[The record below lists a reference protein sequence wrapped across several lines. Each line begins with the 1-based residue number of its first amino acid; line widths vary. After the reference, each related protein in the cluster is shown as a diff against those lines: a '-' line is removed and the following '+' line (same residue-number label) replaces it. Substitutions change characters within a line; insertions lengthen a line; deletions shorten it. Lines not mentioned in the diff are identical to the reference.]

1 MRVLPVGIS
10 ASTAV
15 QAIRDRLAGG
25 QLLQNGLFAAIQ
37 SVIVTGCLLLVYR
50 LVITHAS
57 LEQLGVWSLLLAGSA
72 LLRAG
77 HVSGAGA
84 LSRFVAMRSPDAG
97 PGHTRNVV
105 HTVMLTSLGLNAA
118 LALVFYKLAPLALPR
133 VIAPEY
139 LGEALALLPFVVGT
153 MVLGSLAIAVTS
165 AIDGAQRADQR
176 AMVLVTA
183 ALIFLFSS
191 WLLIPQYGVV
201 GFGVAQ
207 LIQQVVILVLGW
219 HVLRRHV
226 SDLGWLPFHWRRDVF
241 GETAGFAIKL
251 NAIGVVGLL
260 FEPLVKFAFNH
271 TGGPGL
277 VAIYELASRL
287 VVQVRGFVIAAATP
301 LIPAFA
307 AHTDRG
313 DVVFRRTLENSVRFI
328 SVAGVA
334 VALSAVLGSP
344 LVSVVVLEKLS
355 PEVLIMSTMLTLG
368 WAINVLA
375 IPFYFAAQ
383 GQGFLRWN
391 FVSHIVIAASVLAG
405 VFLPTSL
412 FGQDGLLVSIVFGLV
427 LSAPLVIVGNS
438 RLLGIGEAYRT
449 ARTWLGG
456 AAVLITVICAI
467 SGWLI
472 FQLL

>member
-1 MRVLPVGIS
+1 MRVLPVGFS
-10 ASTAV
+10 PGAAV
-15 QAIRDRLAGG
+15 QAIRDRLSGG

-37 SVIVTGCLLLVYR
+37 SVIVTVCLLLVYR
-50 LVITHAS
+50 LVIAHAS

-72 LLRAG
+72 MLRVG
-77 HVSGAGA
+77 DVSGAGA
-84 LSRFVAMRSPDAG
+84 LSRFVAMKSPDAG
-97 PGHTRNVV
+97 PGHIRNVV
-105 HTVMLTSLGLNAA
+105 HTVMLTSLCLNAA
-118 LALVFYKLAPLALPR
+118 LALVFYMLAPLFLPK

-139 LGEALALLPFVVGT
+139 MGEALALLPFVVGT
-153 MVLGSLAIAVTS
+153 MVLGSLSIAVTS

-176 AMVLVTA
+176 AMVFIVA
-183 ALIFLFSS
+183 ALIFLISS
-191 WLLIPQYGVV
+191 WLLIPKYGVV

-207 LIQQVVILVLGW
+207 LVQQIVILVLGW

-226 SDLGWLPFHWRRDVF
+226 SDLGWVPFHWRRDVF

-251 NAIGVVGLL
+251 NAIGIVGLL

-307 AHTDRG
+307 AHSDRG
-313 DVVFRRTLENSVRFI
+313 DLVFRRTLDSSVRFI
-328 SVAGVA
+328 SVAGVG
-334 VALSAVLGSP
+334 VALGAVFGAP

-355 PEVLIMSTMLTLG
+355 PEVLIMSIMLTLG

-391 FVSHIVIAASVLAG
+391 FASHVLIAASVLVG
-405 VFLPTSL
+405 VFLPVSV
-412 FGQDGLLVSIVFGLV
+412 FGHDGLLVSIVFGLV
-427 LSAPLVIVGNS
+427 LSTPVVIVGNS
-438 RLLGIGEAYRT
+438 RLLGISDVYRSV
-449 ARTWLGG
+449 RIWLGG
-456 AAVLITVICAI
+456 AAALITLICAI
-467 SGWLI
+467 SGWLV